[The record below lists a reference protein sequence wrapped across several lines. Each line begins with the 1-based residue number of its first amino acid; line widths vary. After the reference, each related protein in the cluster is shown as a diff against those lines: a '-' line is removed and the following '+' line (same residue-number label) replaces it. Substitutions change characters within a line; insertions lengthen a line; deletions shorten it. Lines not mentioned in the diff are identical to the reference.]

1 MATDPGMPHEPIEDD
16 VAAMHHALRG
26 GDRPGPL
33 NPKVIT
39 DYTPE
44 TQEWLR
50 VVGGLVEWGTLPA
63 QRERLWV
70 DIMVATL
77 DGHPNPELAKQAAE
91 QIEAAL
97 KGSS

>member
-1 MATDPGMPHEPIEDD
+1 MTDAEPE
-16 VAAMHHALRG
+16 H
-26 GDRPGPL
+26 L
-33 NPKVIT
+33 NHKAIT

-50 VVGGLVEWGTLPA
+50 VIGGLVEWGTLPA
-63 QRERLWV
+63 QRDQLWV

-77 DGHPNPELAKQAAE
+77 DGHPNGDLARQAAE

-97 KGSS
+97 KANS